1 MRTAALA
8 ALPALAAAHGSMTL
22 PATRASEGEPIV
34 PQTGRGGP
42 AGMGGIGC
50 VSGACEWFNVGCNGG
65 CDVCTTGEGP
75 YGGGNGYVTPY
86 SMACSVDGAAVGPG
100 MDVHIPGADTLPAE
114 ARTWNIGNKS
124 KMGDWTKF
132 MPWRAPGSVASRD
145 PCGVGAGHTI
155 ASSGR
160 RAPGAPTGNGSSLPA
175 LTNNHTTWK
184 AGPGATA
191 QVAFGLYVNHGGGYQ
206 YREPPARLLCKRP
219 ASGASDSGTFVRGAA
234 GVCPKGKAQTEECF
248 RAHPLPFADKT
259 TTVRYHDHSR
269 PSVATTPAPVQSF
282 FSDLPSTCS
291 FFGAVTSRSQRWT
304 FRPA

>member
-22 PATRASEGEPIV
+22 PATRASEGKPIV
-34 PQTGRGGP
+34 PQTGRGP
-42 AGMGGIGC
+42 PGMGGIGC
-50 VSGACEWFNVGCNGG
+50 ISGACEWFNVGCNGG
-65 CDVCTTGEGP
+65 CDICTTGEGP

-86 SMACSVDGAAVGPG
+86 SMACSVDGTAVGPG
-100 MDVHIPGADTLPAE
+100 MDVHIPGADTLPPE

-175 LTNNHTTWK
+175 LANNHTTWK
-184 AGPGATA
+184 AGATA
-191 QVAFGLYVNHGGGYQ
+191 EVAFGLYVNHGGGYQ
-206 YREPPARLLCKRP
+206 YREPLARLLCRT
-219 ASGASDSGTFVRGAA
+219 GR
-234 GVCPKGKAQTEECF
+234 
-248 RAHPLPFADKT
+248 
-259 TTVRYHDHSR
+259 
-269 PSVATTPAPVQSF
+269 SF
-282 FSDLPSTCS
+282 
-291 FFGAVTSRSQRWT
+291 
-304 FRPA
+304 